1 MEAIGLIVIVILLVG
16 VSAYCT
22 FLDYKHYNPYTG
34 VVILNNNSFI
44 VETRF
49 ISTLDR
55 MENGEPSLL
64 SGTSHILYEKF
75 RNEVM
80 RVAMKEKPRESKT
93 YFLVNAVFRDNKI
106 IIDYAPVDINS
117 LYKIRRE
124 RCRPFRAA
132 YESRKEQKLKS
143 T

>member
-1 MEAIGLIVIVILLVG
+1 MTMEAIVLIVIVILLVG

-22 FLDYKHYNPYTG
+22 FLDYRHYNPYTE
-34 VVILNNNSFI
+34 VVFLNNNSFI

-80 RVAMKEKPRESKT
+80 RAAMKEKPRESKT

-117 LYKIRRE
+117 LYKR
-124 RCRPFRAA
+124 
-132 YESRKEQKLKS
+132 
-143 T
+143 

>member
-1 MEAIGLIVIVILLVG
+1 MTVEAIVLIVIAILLVG

-22 FLDYKHYNPYTG
+22 FLDYKHYNPYTE
-34 VVILNNNSFI
+34 VVVLNNNSFI

-55 MENGEPSLL
+55 METGEPSLL

-75 RNEVM
+75 RIEVM
-80 RVAMKEKPRESKT
+80 RAAMKEKPRETKT

-117 LYKIRRE
+117 LYKR
-124 RCRPFRAA
+124 
-132 YESRKEQKLKS
+132 
-143 T
+143 